1 MNDPNPGHAF
11 DPSSGVLP
19 DALAPDLF
27 VGKGEG
33 TVTLL
38 IATPLSE
45 EGGWAPS
52 AAIEIARSWGDA
64 GHRIFLADLSLLRP
78 VLHEMLQDEV
88 GQGMGDVLT
97 GGATL
102 EKVVHLAKA
111 GSFLFAG
118 AGGGV
123 EDAEAALSSE
133 GWTEVLEGL
142 SEAEASAILYAPSDI
157 PGLEAL
163 LVHATHVVALT
174 GAGETLRSIP
184 AAVAERVEVSL
195 QPSFEGL
202 DFEHIGTL
210 GGEVAEVSGVDLQG
224 TGDFVDLVLEDST
237 GALFGEP
244 QFTDLHHLP
253 GEDHP
258 DTEAKA
264 TADEDIDLAGANA
277 PEQGNPSEGQDPSP
291 GEAPA
296 EEDEAQVSPEVEAVP
311 PFRPTLEIV
320 GDGAVGTPA
329 VSESVAARH
338 GRTLAVVG
346 TLVIAFALWF
356 GLRGGDSP
364 ALVEPEPV
372 AEVTPEPEVTPP
384 PTPMGPVAGYSWAI
398 ASFSNPGTARNLAA
412 SLSDQAGGVQFIVV
426 PVEVSGTIFFRVLAD
441 PAEDVVAAQGL
452 RDALA
457 SVFSSLDP
465 GSWVLRETPQAF
477 AFGDFP
483 TLGEAGESIAAL
495 QALGV
500 DGYALELELGSG
512 HVYRVYAGAF
522 ADPQQARAMAGIIE
536 AAGLGGV
543 QLQPRL
549 GRFRPEGSQ

>member
-19 DALAPDLF
+19 DALTPELF
-27 VGKGEG
+27 VGTGEG

-38 IATPLSE
+38 IATPLAE

-52 AAIEIARSWGDA
+52 AAVEIARSWGDA

-78 VLHEMLQDEV
+78 VLHEILQDEV
-88 GQGMGDVLT
+88 GQGMGDVLR
-97 GGATL
+97 GDATL
-102 EKVVHLAKA
+102 DKVVHLAKA

-118 AGGGV
+118 AGEGV

-142 SEAEASAILYAPSDI
+142 AEAEASAILYAPSDI

-174 GAGETLRSIP
+174 GAGESLRSIP
-184 AAVAERVEVSL
+184 AAVASRVEVSL

-202 DFEHIGTL
+202 DFENIGIFS
-210 GGEVAEVSGVDLQG
+210 GEGAEVSGVDLQG

-244 QFTDLHHLP
+244 QFSDLHHLP
-253 GEDHP
+253 GEDP
-258 DTEAKA
+258 LDTEAEA
-264 TADEDIDLAGANA
+264 SIDEVGDLVDANGAA
-277 PEQGNPSEGQDPSP
+277 PEGLSE
-291 GEAPA
+291 EAVA
-296 EEDEAQVSPEVEAVP
+296 SEEEHPPEEEAGVSPEVDDVP
-311 PFRPTLEIV
+311 SPRPALEIV
-320 GDGAVGTPA
+320 GDGVVGTPA
-329 VSESVAARH
+329 ASDGVAARH
-338 GRTLAVVG
+338 GRSLAVIG
-346 TLVIAFALWF
+346 TIAIAFAIWVV
-356 GLRGGDSP
+356 LRGGESP

-372 AEVTPEPEVTPP
+372 AEVSPEPALPLP
-384 PTPMGPVAGYSWAI
+384 PTPVGPVAAYSWAI
-398 ASFSNPGTARNLAA
+398 GSFSNPGTARRLAA
-412 SLSDQAGGVQFIVV
+412 TLADQAGGVQFIVV
-426 PVEVSGTIFFRVLAD
+426 PIEVNGALFYRLLAD

-457 SVFSSLDP
+457 SALSSLD
-465 GSWVLRETPQAF
+465 SDAWVLRETPQGF
-477 AFGDFP
+477 VFGDFP
-483 TLGEAGESIAAL
+483 TLAEAAESIAAL
-495 QALGV
+495 QALEV
-500 DGYALELELGSG
+500 DGYALELEFGSG

-522 ADPQQARAMAGIIE
+522 ADAQQARALAGIIE

-543 QLQPRL
+543 QLQPRV
-549 GRFRPEGSQ
+549 GRFRREGSQ